1 MAGTGPWPEPR
12 GMEARQRDQ
21 VFTAITVAHNSE
33 AMQKVGMAARDT
45 ASHPGRSDMAA
56 IPRKADPPTVRPAKI
71 ELANTFV
78 YHGLPSSVWR
88 AEAVNRAMETERIW
102 LIVPAGLLLKVG

>member
-1 MAGTGPWPEPR
+1 MAGTGAWPER
-12 GMEARQRDQ
+12 WGVEAGQRDQ

-71 ELANTFV
+71 ELAKTFV